1 LDRCGRD
8 AVHLAG
14 NGGTISLNLG
24 VIRKMSDNRRCRN
37 INKSIVISKLTW
49 KTAADLFQKNTDI
62 TFSIFH
68 YTEKY

>member
-1 LDRCGRD
+1 
-8 AVHLAG
+8 
-14 NGGTISLNLG
+14 
-24 VIRKMSDNRRCRN
+24 MSDNRRCRN